1 MVKLTYTPPGFILGA
16 CVSVGALLMM
26 SFLAVMSLFPNKMK
40 EEENSETKSEETPE
54 EKTERTA
61 EDMNMEEKEDEKA

>member
-1 MVKLTYTPPGFILGA
+1 
-16 CVSVGALLMM
+16 MM
-26 SFLAVMSLFPNKMK
+26 SFLAVMSLFPKKKK
-40 EEENSETKSEETPE
+40 EEENIETKSEETPE